1 MGNGNFSS
9 SGNSG
14 RNKGILIAVI
24 VGGGAAI
31 ILLGPFFDEDFPIN
45 VYKIADKIKVDDNTT
60 FNEILIQYQALVD
73 QLFDP
78 NFENLS
84 EAEQQSIVNQLQALE
99 LELKRLSGDVNFVV
113 DPNQPLPNVP
123 TIPNVPLEDD
133 PNMFEPPLECAVGF
147 TLDEEQGFCFP
158 DTFDDI
164 FPDDPTDEVKFVIS
178 SVVTLEDSN
187 GNRVEDSGI
196 FNVPLSLLGL
206 GGEILDLGKV
216 EIDLTGLTEEDLIE
230 SYTLSGNLEVILN
243 GNVLE
248 VKTISGS
255 GLPVDR
261 VLNPLIDGSD
271 IFIKNF
277 DSLTG
282 ITTGINTLSFNVTN
296 FEAKTGVGAD
306 ESVFISIN
314 DIEIYSVD
322 FDNNLARNTVTDSSG
337 EVVTVPI
344 ADGTI
349 KICSE
354 SVGIKISGVEY
365 IYIPDVPSFVSV
377 EIGTTNVIP
386 AFSNPAPLPVI
397 GSGTYVVPTSC
408 TTKSGIPRDTTISI
422 SVGCCNYGTGSENKA
437 SSTKI
442 FVVTTPKSAKNFQID
457 NFVSGRDDLR
467 HYWISDFGL
476 SYTRNT
482 PS

>member
-1 MGNGNFSS
+1 MANGNVTS
-9 SGNSG
+9 SG
-14 RNKGILIAVI
+14 RNKVILIAVI
-24 VGGGAAI
+24 AGGVVAI
-31 ILLGPFFDEDFPIN
+31 IILGPFFDEDFPIN
-45 VYKIADKIKVDDNTT
+45 IYKIADKIQVDDNTT

-78 NFENLS
+78 NYENLS
-84 EAEQQSIVNQLQALE
+84 EAEQRSIVNQLQALE
-99 LELKRLSGDVNFVV
+99 LELQRLSTDANFVI

-123 TIPNVPLEDD
+123 TVPNVPLEKD
-133 PNMFEPPLECAVGF
+133 PDMFEPPLECAVGF

-158 DTFDDI
+158 DMFEDI
-164 FPDDPTDEVKFVIS
+164 FPDDPTDTDVKFVIS

-187 GNRVEDSGI
+187 GNRVEDSGV
-196 FNVPLSLLGL
+196 FNVPLLSLLGL

-216 EIDLTGLTEEDLIE
+216 EIDLTGLTESDLIE
-230 SYTLSGNLEVILN
+230 SYTLSGGLEVILN
-243 GNVLE
+243 GNVIE
-248 VKTISGS
+248 EKTISGS
-255 GLPVDR
+255 GLPIDR
-261 VLNPLIDGSD
+261 VINPLIDGSD
-271 IFIKNF
+271 IFIKSF
-277 DSLTG
+277 DTITG
-282 ITTGINTLSFNVTN
+282 ITNGINTLSFNITN

-306 ESVFISIN
+306 ESIFKSIN

-337 EVVTVPI
+337 EVITVPI

-349 KICSE
+349 AICSE
-354 SVGIKISGVEY
+354 SIGIKISGTEF

-377 EIGTTNVIP
+377 EIGTTTIIP
-386 AFSNPAPLPVI
+386 AFSNPAPFPVI
-397 GSGTYVVPTSC
+397 GSGTFAVPTTC

-422 SVGCCNYGTGSENKA
+422 VVACCNYGTGSENKA

-442 FVVTTPKSAKNFQID
+442 FIVKTPKTAKNFQVD